1 MAGAHSHATARKLGR
16 RMTQK
21 DHLIS
26 WIASGEWSPRQVRM
40 AATAGLAVALVALPL
55 YGLSAAGIL
64 PSSLMSPPAPTPK
77 PGLMDGRVQGPE
89 HDPGAEFRILAQP
102 HHNPPAP
109 NDRRAPAVQF
119 WLTGSDPVFR
129 RDMASLEELG
139 LVGGVETAELPV
151 LAVFGNERAWL
162 KPFVGGS
169 LALTQ
174 SYADAGHNRLIVIT
188 DPDAVIKF
196 QGTAG
201 LSLVSDGPS
210 ELQIFYRYIKFTD
223 PGMRPSASLLALTDT
238 LTSQQRQH
246 EVMMGWRMR
255 F

>member
-1 MAGAHSHATARKLGR
+1 MGA
-16 RMTQK
+16 
-21 DHLIS
+21 
-26 WIASGEWSPRQVRM
+26 WSPRHVRM
-40 AATAGLAVALVALPL
+40 VATTGLAVAMVALPL
-55 YGLSAAGIL
+55 YGLSAGGIL

-77 PGLMDGRVQGPE
+77 PGETAGTAQGP
-89 HDPGAEFRILAQP
+89 DADAGSNYRVLAQP
-102 HHNPPAP
+102 HHNPPGP
-109 NDRRAPAVQF
+109 NSRRVLPVHVS
-119 WLTGSDPVFR
+119 LTGPDPVFR

-151 LAVFGNERAWL
+151 LAVFDHERAWL

-201 LSLVSDGPS
+201 LSLLSDGPS

-246 EVMMGWRMR
+246 EVMMGWRMK